1 MRWRREQTTFLTRDQ
16 LVEIV
21 WLLFADQISRLHVEP
36 VDAVVDGPDRK
47 ETDESV
53 R

>member
-1 MRWRREQTTFLTRDQ
+1 MRWRREQTTFLSRDQ

-36 VDAVVDGPDRK
+36 VDAVVDGMTIK
-47 ETDESV
+47 EDE
-53 R
+53 